1 MQGTCRTGA
10 RRGAA
15 GEEQPPHPGRLPVG
29 EEIDRGGDKAGRLDG
44 PHTDRFSQIAADGSG

>member
-1 MQGTCRTGA
+1 MQA
-10 RRGAA
+10 LAA
-15 GEEQPPHPGRLPVG
+15 GRRKRNNLLTLNRLPVG